1 MYEQRVIS
9 KDRLVRILVGAMIAI
24 AMIASGI
31 LVYAQTK
38 QAKATATAEQA
49 TACINAAVAA
59 RPGGIDDLD
68 IDRKAGKVVCKVGIV
83 GTDGKEYDV
92 SVDLADNKVISNV
105 EDH

>member
-24 AMIASGI
+24 AMIAFGI

-49 TACINAAVAA
+49 TACINTAVAA

-68 IDRKAGKVVCKVGIV
+68 IDRKAGKIVCKVGIV
-83 GTDGKEYDV
+83 STGGKEYDIT
-92 SVDLADNKVISNV
+92 VDLADNKVISNV